1 MTQEQ
6 FERELNYGVKA
17 HIARKLLAIG
27 LITEQEFRK
36 LLIKYEKQHCPLIG
50 GYISS
55 INAK

>member
-6 FERELNYGVKA
+6 FGRELNYGVKA
-17 HIARKLLAIG
+17 HIARKLLAVG

-36 LLIKYEKQHCPLIG
+36 LLIKYQQEYNPLIG
-50 GYISS
+50 GYISA